1 MKLGG
6 RDAAGYFARPDPVAA
21 GVLLYGADAMRVA
34 IKRQDVLEKL
44 LGPEAETEMRLT
56 RLTGA
61 ELRSDP
67 ARLMDA
73 VKAVGFFPGARGV
86 LVEDATDGLADLFS
100 TVLQEWTEGDA
111 QVVATAKTLAARSK
125 LRKLFEAAK
134 NAFSI
139 GIYDDPLSRAEI
151 EETLAKAGLGEVD
164 RDAMGALEALAR
176 TLDLGDF
183 RQLVEKLALY
193 VYERPGSVRAEDVAA
208 VAPPS
213 GDAAV
218 DDILDAVAGADPAR
232 IGPMLVRLGQQGVAP
247 VTLCLAA
254 ERHFRALYAA
264 ACHPDGPDQGM
275 GSLRPPVF
283 GPRRNRMLG
292 QVRGWGRD
300 RLERALRLLVDTDMT
315 LRSTSRA
322 PQMAIME
329 RALIRLA
336 MMPRQR

>member
-1 MKLGG
+1 MKLAG
-6 RDAAGYFARPDPVAA
+6 REAARFLAHPDPQVAA
-21 GVLLYGADAMRVA
+21 VLLYGADAMRVA
-34 IKRQDVLEKL
+34 IKRQDLLRAL
-44 LGPEAETEMRLT
+44 LGPDAEDEMRLT

-67 ARLMDA
+67 ARLLDA

-86 LVEDATDGLADLFS
+86 LVEDATDGLSALFEVALAD
-100 TVLQEWTEGDA
+100 WAPGDA
-111 QVVATAKTLAARSK
+111 QIIATAKALAARSK
-125 LRKLFEAAK
+125 LRKLFEGAQSAY
-134 NAFSI
+134 AI

-151 EETLAKAGLGEVD
+151 EETLAKAGIRDVD

-176 TLDLGDF
+176 GLDLGDF
-183 RQLVEKLALY
+183 RQLTEKLALY
-193 VYERPGSVRAEDVAA
+193 VLDRPGPVCAEDVAA
-208 VAPPS
+208 IAPPS

-218 DDILDAVAGADPAR
+218 DEILDAVAGAEPAR
-232 IGPMLVRLGQQGVAP
+232 IGPLLLRLGQQGVGP
-247 VTLCLAA
+247 VSLCLAA

-264 ACHPDGPDQGM
+264 ACDPDGPDQGLAR
-275 GSLRPPVF
+275 LRPPVF
-283 GPRRNRMLG
+283 GPRRNRMLT

-300 RLERALRLLVDTDMT
+300 RLETALRLLVDTDLT
-315 LRSTSRA
+315 LRSSTRA

>member
-1 MKLGG
+1 MKLTA
-6 RDAAGYFARPDPVAA
+6 RDAGAYFARPDPKAA
-21 GVLLYGADAMRVA
+21 GVLMYGADAMRVA
-34 IKRQDVLEKL
+34 IKRQDVIARL
-44 LGPEAETEMRLT
+44 LGPEAEEEMRLT

-73 VKAVGFFPGARGV
+73 VKAVGFFPGARAV
-86 LVEDATDGLADLFS
+86 LVEDATDGLADVFAGALAD
-100 TVLQEWTEGDA
+100 WAEGDA
-111 QVVATAKTLAARSK
+111 QIVATAKVLAARSK
-125 LRKLFEAAK
+125 LRKLFEGSKTAYA
-134 NAFSI
+134 I

-151 EETLAKAGLGEVD
+151 EETLAKAGIRDPE
-164 RDAMGALEALAR
+164 RDAMGALEALGR
-176 TLDLGDF
+176 SMDLGDF
-183 RQLVEKLALY
+183 RQMVEKLALY
-193 VYERPGSVRAEDVAA
+193 VYGRDGPVRAEDVAA
-208 VAPPS
+208 IAPPS
-213 GDAAV
+213 GDADV
-218 DDILDAVAGADPAR
+218 DDILDAVAGAEPGR
-232 IGPMLVRLGQQGVAP
+232 IGPMLARLGQQGVAP
-247 VTLCLAA
+247 VALCLAA

-283 GPRRNRMLG
+283 GPRRNRMLS

-300 RLERALRLLVDTDMT
+300 RLEVALRLLVDTDLA

-322 PQMAIME
+322 PQMAVME